1 MYHNLINNI
10 HVPFVY
16 IVNRIK
22 IEIRRMVEK
31 KNQENLSETIFGK
44 TFWII
49 LNSISIF
56 TPDTS
61 QIYFSRLPFK
71 MKLEINE

>member
-1 MYHNLINNI
+1 MYHNLIKNI

-31 KNQENLSETIFGK
+31 KESGKFVGNYFRKNLLNNFKQYQYIYSRHKPNLLFSVTI
-44 TFWII
+44 
-49 LNSISIF
+49 
-56 TPDTS
+56 
-61 QIYFSRLPFK
+61 
-71 MKLEINE
+71 

>member
-1 MYHNLINNI
+1 MYHNLIKNI

-31 KNQENLSETIFGK
+31 KESGKFVGNYFRKNLLNNFKQYQLYLPQTQAKF
-44 TFWII
+44 TF
-49 LNSISIF
+49 LG
-56 TPDTS
+56 
-61 QIYFSRLPFK
+61 YHLK
-71 MKLEINE
+71 

>member
-44 TFWII
+44 TF
-49 LNSISIF
+49 
-56 TPDTS
+56 
-61 QIYFSRLPFK
+61 
-71 MKLEINE
+71 

>member
-1 MYHNLINNI
+1 MYHNLIKNI

-31 KNQENLSETIFGK
+31 KESGKFVRNYFRKNLLNNFKQYQYIYPKHKPNLLFSVTI
-44 TFWII
+44 
-49 LNSISIF
+49 
-56 TPDTS
+56 
-61 QIYFSRLPFK
+61 
-71 MKLEINE
+71 